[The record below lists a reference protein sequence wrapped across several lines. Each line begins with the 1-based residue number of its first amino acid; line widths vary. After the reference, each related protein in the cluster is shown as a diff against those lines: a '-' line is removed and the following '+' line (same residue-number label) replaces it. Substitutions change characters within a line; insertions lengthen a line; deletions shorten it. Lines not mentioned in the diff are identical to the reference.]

1 MPARRQRLIVS
12 LVLALNL
19 LVGSAVSAR
28 ADESGYRVVD
38 NVLIYLGVIPA
49 AMIRGEHPPGHSE
62 SLMHGGVPA
71 GADEYHVLIALFNAK
86 TYQRISNAEV
96 SAGVSEV
103 GLSGVEK
110 KLEPMQIAGTTTF
123 GNYFEM
129 KGMGPFS
136 IEVSVDIPGAPERI
150 KVVFE
155 HRHQ

>member
-1 MPARRQRLIVS
+1 MPARQLRLIFS
-12 LVLALNL
+12 IALALSL
-19 LVGSAVSAR
+19 LVGSAVPTR
-28 ADESGYRVVD
+28 ADEPGYRVAD
-38 NVLIYLGVIPA
+38 NVLIYLGVLPA
-49 AMIRGEHPPGHSE
+49 AMIRGHPAGHPE

-86 TYQRISNAEV
+86 TYERISNAEV
-96 SAGVSEV
+96 SARVSEV

-110 KLEPMQIAGTTTF
+110 KLEPMHIAGTTTF

-136 IEVSVDIPGAPERI
+136 IEVSVDIPGASERI

>member
-1 MPARRQRLIVS
+1 MPARQVRLIVS
-12 LVLALNL
+12 ILLALSL
-19 LVGSAVSAR
+19 LIGSAVRAR
-28 ADESGYRVVD
+28 ADETGYRVVD

-49 AMIRGEHPPGHSE
+49 AMIRGHPAGHPE

-86 TYQRISNAEV
+86 TYERISEAKV
-96 SAGVSEV
+96 TARVSEA

-110 KLEPMQIAGTTTF
+110 NLEPMQIVGTTTF

-129 KGMGPFS
+129 KGMGPFR
-136 IEVSVDIPGAPERI
+136 IEVSVDILGAEEI
-150 KVVFE
+150 NVVFE

>member
-1 MPARRQRLIVS
+1 MAAGQLRLTFSV
-12 LVLALNL
+12 VLALSL
-19 LVGSAVSAR
+19 LVGSAVRVR
-28 ADESGYRVVD
+28 ADETGYRIVD

-49 AMIRGEHPPGHSE
+49 AMIRGHPAGHPE

-86 TYQRISNAEV
+86 TYERISNAKV
-96 SAGVSEV
+96 TARVSEI

-110 KLEPMQIAGTTTF
+110 KLEPMEIAGTTTF

-129 KGMGPFS
+129 KGMGPFR
-136 IEVSVDIPGAPERI
+136 IEVSVDIPGAPEEI
-150 KVVFE
+150 NAVFE